1 MGRRCASQ
9 VEVEN
14 EVGNEVEDE
23 VEVEDECGCAAQ
35 DENEVEDVVEG
46 EWSHQTDHSN

>member
-14 EVGNEVEDE
+14 EVGD
-23 VEVEDECGCAAQ
+23 EVEDECGCAAQ

>member
-14 EVGNEVEDE
+14 
-23 VEVEDECGCAAQ
+23 EVEDECGCAAQ
-35 DENEVEDVVEG
+35 DENEVEGEVED